1 MCADIYFLQLLQNSQ
16 GRQNGCLPQVQLVH
30 SQYPRWVT
38 STWRPMAIHC
48 PHNLL
53 VLLVKIT
60 SLQLDKFFT
69 RVPIT
74 FPNIYSSDPYIQ
86 AKPTGSWRQG
96 PPCSVQL
103 SSWCHPV
110 WGQAH
115 SCFNTAVSMWI
126 LRKAGF
132 VRHGVRRENR
142 IISRRART
150 PCVRVTR
157 WILFKK
163 LTEVQVFLKEGKRDV
178 LFHLG
183 SG

>member
-1 MCADIYFLQLLQNSQ
+1 MCWHIFSPFITKFTRNAECMFALSLAGPQPVPTVGHQHVMAHGSP
-16 GRQNGCLPQVQLVH
+16 LPQKH
-30 SQYPRWVT
+30 SSPPGEDY
-38 STWRPMAIHC
+38 
-48 PHNLL
+48 
-53 VLLVKIT
+53 
-60 SLQLDKFFT
+60 KFFT
-69 RVPIT
+69 RVLIT
-74 FPNIYSSDPYIQ
+74 FPIIYSSDAYTHTSQDNRLPE
-86 AKPTGSWRQG
+86 AG

-103 SSWCHPV
+103 CSWAALFADG
-110 WGQAH
+110 GQAH

-157 WILFKK
+157 WILFKR
-163 LTEVQVFLKEGKRDV
+163 LTEVQVLLKEGKRDV